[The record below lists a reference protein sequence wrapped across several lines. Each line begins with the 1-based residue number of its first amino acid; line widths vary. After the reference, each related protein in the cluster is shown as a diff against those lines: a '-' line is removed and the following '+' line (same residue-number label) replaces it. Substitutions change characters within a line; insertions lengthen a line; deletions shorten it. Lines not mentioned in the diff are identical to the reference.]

1 MIKLKPFYRV
11 DTVFDAVFLMSEY
24 AVHRLPPE
32 FSSIAEK
39 LLVGIENPN
48 DLTSIE
54 VDQLAEL
61 HSLNVICVPPT
72 KNIALSNFLELSGW
86 GADYV
91 SGQLDNMS
99 VEIINEHPDMFWTDG
114 LTFTLAE
121 YSLIKPDPKLHIY
134 VTDLDIKFDTLK
146 YPALIVRVGSYKP
159 SIGPLLT
166 EQSPVE
172 QFNTMIRE
180 TRGGFSDET
189 FQADLP
195 PYLRQLQLGLVTH
208 EIMMFLVKV
217 GNHAAASGVVDWNL
231 KSMKRVV
238 WKI

>member
-1 MIKLKPFYRV
+1 MIRLKPFYRV

-24 AVHRLPPE
+24 TVHRLSPE
-32 FSSIAEK
+32 FSDLANK
-39 LLVGIENPN
+39 LIVGIENPN
-48 DLTSIE
+48 DLTALE
-54 VDQLAEL
+54 VDQLGEL
-61 HSLNVICVPPT
+61 NALNVIYVPAS
-72 KNIALSNFLELSGW
+72 KNLALTNFLETSGW
-86 GADYV
+86 ASDYV
-91 SGQLDNMS
+91 NGQLDNMS
-99 VEIINEHPDMFWTDG
+99 VEIVNEHPDSYWSDN
-114 LTFTLAE
+114 LTSTLSE
-121 YSLIKPDPKLHIY
+121 YDLIKPDAKLHIY

-146 YPALIVRVGSYKP
+146 YPALLVRVGSYKP

-172 QFNTMIRE
+172 RFNNLIRE
-180 TRGGFSDET
+180 SRGGFADET

-195 PYLRQLQLGLVTH
+195 PYLRQLQLSLITH

-217 GNHAAASGVVDWNL
+217 GNHAAAGGVVDWNL